1 MEFMSKHLTGDTK
14 FTAQVKILIDKIY
27 GRSPLKDSVL
37 ERAIAFYD
45 LERFSQ
51 RKLEKLKQAIA
62 HLTEVASTKS
72 KLKIEKLETEQ
83 REYLQELRFER
94 HHRAQ
99 HLQSICREII
109 ELCEG
114 DNFTETNR
122 KSAQLLGTI
131 QLLAPTEGSKVAA
144 VNERSK
150 PLYKSILALRL
161 LDEVCVKKLL
171 PNRYLEQELAE
182 LSTFNYKEL
191 RIESEAAYRK
201 FVDNI
206 KVPVLMAAIL
216 QDIGNYHPDA
226 QQIMYG
232 VDGKQDCYRTL
243 NVEERKSLLQ
253 INYRE
258 TLKYLLNGIGI
269 SMYLGNSKTERD
281 IFNKVE
287 TNKLRF
293 VKELLKSSVN
303 PKLGIGNLLKI
314 PQIYTSIVLSTKASY
329 NYKLLPKVYQAL
341 YQNAE
346 RGSCSRAIVDALYQI
361 TGDFPQGFGV
371 IYIPADVEQE
381 VRYEYAIVNQLYPTN
396 VSEPK
401 CRMATRSLTFI
412 GYGHDL
418 VVKKTSNLYFV
429 ETAKAFSSISKER
442 LNEIL
447 ELLSSNY
454 LERKKLDLLPRC
466 WQPGEYFS
474 MKTNQKLWNRS
485 R

>member
-1 MEFMSKHLTGDTK
+1 MK
-14 FTAQVKILIDKIY
+14 
-27 GRSPLKDSVL
+27 
-37 ERAIAFYD
+37 RAIAFYD
-45 LERFSQ
+45 LEHFSQ
-51 RKLEKLKQAIA
+51 RKLTKLQQDIKY
-62 HLTEVASTKS
+62 LTETASTKS
-72 KLKIEKLETEQ
+72 KFKIEKLESEQ

-269 SMYLGNSKTERD
+269 SMYLGNSKTER
-281 IFNKVE
+281 E
-287 TNKLRF
+287 
-293 VKELLKSSVN
+293 
-303 PKLGIGNLLKI
+303 
-314 PQIYTSIVLSTKASY
+314 
-329 NYKLLPKVYQAL
+329 
-341 YQNAE
+341 
-346 RGSCSRAIVDALYQI
+346 
-361 TGDFPQGFGV
+361 
-371 IYIPADVEQE
+371 
-381 VRYEYAIVNQLYPTN
+381 
-396 VSEPK
+396 
-401 CRMATRSLTFI
+401 
-412 GYGHDL
+412 
-418 VVKKTSNLYFV
+418 
-429 ETAKAFSSISKER
+429 SSIK
-442 LNEIL
+442 
-447 ELLSSNY
+447 
-454 LERKKLDLLPRC
+454 
-466 WQPGEYFS
+466 
-474 MKTNQKLWNRS
+474 
-485 R
+485 

>member
-1 MEFMSKHLTGDTK
+1 MH
-14 FTAQVKILIDKIY
+14 
-27 GRSPLKDSVL
+27 
-37 ERAIAFYD
+37 
-45 LERFSQ
+45 FSQ
-51 RKLEKLKQAIA
+51 RKLEKLTQDIEHLKQIA
-62 HLTEVASTKS
+62 NPKS
-72 KLKIEKLETEQ
+72 KAKIENLEREQ

-94 HHRAQ
+94 NERSQ
-99 HLQSICREII
+99 HLQAICREII

-114 DNFTETNR
+114 DSFSESNR

-150 PLYKSILALRL
+150 PLYKSVLTLRL
-161 LDEVCVKKLL
+161 LDEVCFKKLL
-171 PNRYLEQELAE
+171 SDRYLEQELAE
-182 LSTFNYKEL
+182 ISTFNLKEL
-191 RIESEAAYRK
+191 RSESEVAYSK
-201 FVDNI
+201 FVNGLKI
-206 KVPVLMAAIL
+206 PILMAAIL
-216 QDIGNYHPDA
+216 QDIGNSHPDA
-226 QQIMYG
+226 QEIMFG

-243 NVEERKSLLQ
+243 SVEERKALLQ

-258 TLKYLLNGIGI
+258 TLKYLLNGIGV

-281 IFNKVE
+281 VFNKAE
-287 TNKLRF
+287 ANKLRF
-293 VKELLKSSVN
+293 VKQLLKSSVN

-314 PQIYTSIVLSTKASY
+314 PQIYTSIVLSSKASY

-346 RGSCSRAIVDALYQI
+346 RGSCSRPIVDALYQI

-381 VRYEYAIVNQLYPTN
+381 VRYEYAIVNQLYPAN

-418 VVKKTSNLYFV
+418 VVKKNSNLYFV
-429 ETAKAFSSISKER
+429 ETAKAFSSINKER